1 MDGRCRRGGGVAIKS
16 VYKKD
21 GWMVDAAVANF
32 LLTYKDAKFKIMV
45 KNKGMQQEFGTLT
58 RQQRVCLLRPVKSV
72 DVKYANREQVVEYL
86 CLLEKKILAI
96 RECTRLGKDFENLKL
111 NFNTEFVYIVLS
123 DLFITLTDYLKIKD
137 MLLYQDY
144 SAELSKE

>member
-1 MDGRCRRGGGVAIKS
+1 
-16 VYKKD
+16 
-21 GWMVDAAVANF
+21 MVDALVCNF
-32 LLTYKDAKFKIMV
+32 LLTCKDAKFKIMV
-45 KNKGMQQEFGTLT
+45 KNKGMQPEFGTLT

-72 DVKYANREQVVEYL
+72 DVKCANREQVVEYL

-137 MLLYQDY
+137 VLLYQDY
-144 SAELSKE
+144 SSKNCAESD

>member
-1 MDGRCRRGGGVAIKS
+1 
-16 VYKKD
+16 
-21 GWMVDAAVANF
+21 MVDASVCNF
-32 LLTYKDAKFKIMV
+32 LLTCKDAKFETMV
-45 KNKGMQQEFGTLT
+45 KKKGMQAEFGTLT
-58 RQQRVCLLRPVKSV
+58 RQQRVCLLRPVKSI
-72 DVKYANREQVVEYL
+72 DVKYARREQVVEYL

-137 MLLYQDY
+137 VLLYQDY
-144 SAELSKE
+144 SSKNCAESD

>member
-1 MDGRCRRGGGVAIKS
+1 
-16 VYKKD
+16 
-21 GWMVDAAVANF
+21 MVDASVCNF
-32 LLTYKDAKFKIMV
+32 LLTCKDANFETMV
-45 KNKGMQQEFGTLT
+45 KKKGMQAEFGTLT
-58 RQQRVCLLRPVKSV
+58 RQQRVCLLRPVKSI
-72 DVKYANREQVVEYL
+72 DVKYARREQVVDYL
-86 CLLEKKILAI
+86 RLLEKKILAI

-144 SAELSKE
+144 SSKNCAESD

>member
-1 MDGRCRRGGGVAIKS
+1 ML
-16 VYKKD
+16 
-21 GWMVDAAVANF
+21 DAAVANF

-58 RQQRVCLLRPVKSV
+58 RQQRVCLLRPVKSI
-72 DVKYANREQVVEYL
+72 DVKYARREQVVEYL

-144 SAELSKE
+144 SSKNCAESD